1 MAVFYHANGKSRN
14 LVSEKTLYMF
24 LIWAVLSQG
33 VTQVLKLKVWTQDFV
48 GAVLV
53 SYQQVNFQF
62 CVLVVIG
69 DEGSNNEQ
77 KKNRFVVALLYS
89 FWKMQEK
96 I

>member
-1 MAVFYHANGKSRN
+1 M
-14 LVSEKTLYMF
+14 
-24 LIWAVLSQG
+24 LSQG

-96 I
+96 IQNFLNYGLIKLPNCCYLVKTVSILI